1 MIIIKILNRTNKKML
16 NHPMTIIEI
25 LNETKHERKTE
36 NID

>member
-1 MIIIKILNRTNKKML
+1 ML